1 MKGVRFQRVKNIDLN
16 TGFERFKRVFFVEFN
31 HLRIALYNREYCRG
45 LNDDTLGF
53 MVAEFNE
60 WKLTE
65 GLTAEELSE
74 REAELNTLFQSCR
87 HSALNPSRKYY
98 TTGGDGYFFGRVG
111 HDVMLM

>member
-1 MKGVRFQRVKNIDLN
+1 MN
-16 TGFERFKRVFFVEFN
+16 TVFKRIFFQNGWLQLEA
-31 HLRIALYNREYCRG
+31 RYDEEYCRG

-74 REAELNTLFQSCR
+74 RETELNTLFQSCR
-87 HSALNPSRKYY
+87 HSALNPSRRYY